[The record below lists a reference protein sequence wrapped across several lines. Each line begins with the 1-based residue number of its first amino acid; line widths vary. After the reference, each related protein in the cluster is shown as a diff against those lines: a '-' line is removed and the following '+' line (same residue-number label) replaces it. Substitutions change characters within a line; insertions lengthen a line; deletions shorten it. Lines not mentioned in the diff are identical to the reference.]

1 MHRQLYVY
9 EIQLHEPLE
18 YNNQVKLG
26 VKLTYTHQIYPLP
39 ARIPQVSKQ
48 HVIYA
53 NNIFMLSPYHTSD
66 IKTTFT

>member
-1 MHRQLYVY
+1 MRRDLYVY
-9 EIQLHEPLE
+9 EIQLQEPLE
-18 YNNQVKLG
+18 YNSQVKLG
-26 VKLTYTHQIYPLP
+26 VKLTYTHQTRPLP

-53 NNIFMLSPYHTSD
+53 SNVFMLSPYHTSD